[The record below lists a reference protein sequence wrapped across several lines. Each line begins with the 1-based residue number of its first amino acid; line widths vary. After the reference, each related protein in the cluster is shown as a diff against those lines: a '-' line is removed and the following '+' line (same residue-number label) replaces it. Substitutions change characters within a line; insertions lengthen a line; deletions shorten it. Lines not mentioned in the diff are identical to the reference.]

1 MEPFNL
7 AIIQDILAFHG
18 PKLALMALYVLVV
31 FAAYKLASVIV
42 SRVAERKMVDSH
54 VENVIRLFVR
64 IAAIVVALSAILSVY
79 EVPSQYFVGSSALI
93 GAVVGFGSSQTI
105 NNVAAGLYVIVSKPF
120 RVKDYVKIGDVE
132 GQVEEISIN
141 YTKLY
146 TPTFNLLEIPNVEVL
161 NSRVLNCTHEG
172 FIKNTFLFTVPHLV
186 PMGNEEV
193 LSRCIRPAID
203 EISDKYPKIMLRK
216 PEAYF
221 ETSVPFGRSYKI
233 RVFVPKGHAKTLF
246 LIQAELSNRIMD
258 LWDRER
264 LRPVPAQ

>member
-1 MEPFNL
+1 MEPITL
-7 AIIQDILAFHG
+7 AFIQEILAFHG
-18 PKLALMALYVLVV
+18 PKLALVALYALVIFV
-31 FAAYKLASVIV
+31 AYKLV
-42 SRVAERKMVDSH
+42 SRFVSKAYEEKMVDPH
-54 VENVIRLFVR
+54 VENIIRLFVR
-64 IAAIVVALSAILSVY
+64 LAAIVVALSAIFSVY

-146 TPTFNLLEIPNVEVL
+146 TPTFNLLEIPNVQVL

-172 FIKNTFLFTVPHLV
+172 FIRNTFIFTVPHLV
-186 PMGNEEV
+186 PIGNEEV
-193 LSRCIRPAID
+193 LGHCIEPAI
-203 EISDKYPKIMLRK
+203 EELCEKYPKVMLRR

-221 ETSVPFGRSYKI
+221 EESVPFGRSYKI
-233 RVFVPKGHAKTLF
+233 RIFVPKGEAKTMFVL
-246 LIQAELSNRIMD
+246 QAELSNRIMD
-258 LWDRER
+258 LWDRAR
-264 LRPVPAQ
+264 LKSAPAQ